1 MWMANYEPIN
11 LFGLIIQAVFIENFL
26 LANFLGM
33 CTYLACST
41 KLKTAN
47 GLGIAVVFVLT
58 ISGILNWVVHKFVT
72 APGALSWLSTIGVDA
87 TKVDLGF
94 LEFLLFISVIAGFV
108 QILEI
113 VIEKVSPAL
122 YLSLGLYLPLIA
134 VNCAI
139 LGACLFAVTR
149 DYPFGPNMIYVLG
162 SGVGWWLAIA
172 LIAAIREKL
181 STSNVVPALRG
192 MGITFIMS
200 GLMAMAFQGFTGIK
214 LATPTGTA
222 PVSSP
227 QEILN
232 EEVAMRDRNAELPTL
247 FDYNRQSIREENN
260 QDRFSNPNAYR
271 DRPR

>member
-1 MWMANYEPIN
+1 MWMGIYEPLN
-11 LFGLIIQAVFIENFL
+11 LLGLLIQAIFIENFL

-41 KLKTAN
+41 KLKVAN

-58 ISGILNWVVHKFVT
+58 ISGILNWFVHKFIT
-72 APGALSWLSTIGVDA
+72 GSNALQWLSH
-87 TKVDLGF
+87 LGLDTTDINLNF

-113 VIEKVSPAL
+113 VIERFSPAL
-122 YLSLGLYLPLIA
+122 YQSLGLYLPLIA

-149 DYPFGPNMIYVLG
+149 DYPFLPNLIYVLG
-162 SGVGWWLAIA
+162 SALGWWLAIA

-181 STSNVVPALRG
+181 AVSNVVPSLRG

-200 GLMAMAFQGFTGIK
+200 GLMALCFQGFTGIK
-214 LATPTGTA
+214 LSVPTGGSDEK
-222 PVSSP
+222 P
-227 QEILN
+227 
-232 EEVAMRDRNAELPTL
+232 EVLYTDGEK
-247 FDYNRQSIREENN
+247 
-260 QDRFSNPNAYR
+260 
-271 DRPR
+271 

>member
-1 MWMANYEPIN
+1 MWFGTYESLN
-11 LFGLIIQAVFIENFL
+11 HLGLLIQAIFIENFL

-58 ISGILNWVVHKFVT
+58 VSGVLNWCVHQFVT
-72 APGALSWLSTIGVDA
+72 SPGALSWLSMFGINASTI
-87 TKVDLGF
+87 DLSF

-113 VIEKVSPAL
+113 LIENISPAL

-139 LGACLFAVTR
+139 LGACLFAVAR
-149 DYPFGPNMIYVLG
+149 EYPFFPNLIYVFG
-162 SGVGWWLAIA
+162 SALGWWLAIA
-172 LIAAIREKL
+172 LMAAIREKL
-181 STSNVVPALRG
+181 STSNVVPALKG
-192 MGITFIMS
+192 MGITFITT

-214 LATPTGTA
+214 LSTPTGGE
-222 PVSSP
+222 V
-227 QEILN
+227 
-232 EEVAMRDRNAELPTL
+232 EVAPQTILQEPVGLRDMQDVRVRELQ
-247 FDYNRQSIREENN
+247 DI
-260 QDRFSNPNAYR
+260 QDRAG
-271 DRPR
+271 

>member
-1 MWMANYEPIN
+1 MANYEPLN
-11 LFGLIIQAVFIENFL
+11 LFGLVIQAIFIENFL

-47 GLGIAVVFVLT
+47 GLGLAVVFVLMV
-58 ISGILNWVVHKFVT
+58 SGVLNWCVYRFVT
-72 APGALSWLSTIGVDA
+72 GPGALGWLDVIGIDA
-87 TKVDLGF
+87 SKIDLSF
-94 LEFLLFISVIAGFV
+94 LNFLLFISVIAGFV

-139 LGACLFAVTR
+139 LGACLFALTR
-149 DYPFGPNMIYVLG
+149 DYPFFPNLIYVFG
-162 SGVGWWLAIA
+162 SGAGWWLAIA

-181 STSNVVPALRG
+181 ATSNVVPALRG
-192 MGITFIMS
+192 MGITFIMT

-214 LATPTGTA
+214 LANPSGTIGKVTNVQVDA
-222 PVSSP
+222 PS
-227 QEILN
+227 E
-232 EEVAMRDRNAELPTL
+232 
-247 FDYNRQSIREENN
+247 
-260 QDRFSNPNAYR
+260 
-271 DRPR
+271 RPFTD